1 MNFTIYFAKYMCS
14 AIILLGVFSVSS
26 TQHPLTHSFRK
37 NCRGK
42 NSEHTPSLK
51 GNFNLFLIKSEGN
64 PYNPGYQ
71 KFVELHI
78 VLL

>member
-1 MNFTIYFAKYMCS
+1 M
-14 AIILLGVFSVSS
+14 
-26 TQHPLTHSFRK
+26 P
-37 NCRGK
+37 
-42 NSEHTPSLK
+42 SELCLPILK

-64 PYNPGYQ
+64 PYNPRYQ